1 MKLEVKITSGPTNGP
16 ISFTIQMA
24 KRQYSDP
31 KLYIPRVKGKPSVA
45 PGKRWYVW
53 FLWRNPETDK
63 LDIKIKFSKGINQY
77 KTVKERTQIGKS
89 LVKAYTIALEKGWNP
104 VDKSIS
110 KKKKKPE
117 YKIYTLR
124 SGLNYALELK
134 TRNVK
139 ESTRIDYEYRVS
151 VFINWAEKE
160 SKAGLELDKFTLNDF
175 YDFMDYLELE
185 YVNKKTKKKL
195 SNTSIGNTK
204 RVISSLFT
212 ELKNRRL
219 IEHNFIKDIP
229 TIKSKPIKNRP
240 FTFNEL
246 QDIKKYL
253 EIHDPYM
260 ISFLSFMI
268 YPLLRPREICRL
280 KIEDL
285 NTRDWILGVETKT
298 ENRSYSR
305 IIEKLKPAIEAMK
318 IDGLPGGYSLFT
330 PENKPGVWETTRED
344 SRATYFSRRFG
355 KALGKMG
362 FGKEYSLYS
371 VRHSAIGD
379 LFNGKQKEGLSE
391 REIIYQL
398 MPLTGHKSE
407 AGLRNYLRDI
417 KSVLPPDHSG
427 VYTIDF

>member
-1 MKLEVKITSGPTNGP
+1 MKVELKITTGPTNEP
-16 ISFTIQMA
+16 TSFTIEMD

-31 KLYIPRVKGKPSVA
+31 KLYIPKINGKPSVG

-53 FLWRNPETDK
+53 FLWRNPESKK
-63 LDIKIKFSKGINQY
+63 LDIKIKFSKGINTF
-77 KTVKERTQIGKS
+77 KTVKERKKVGTA
-89 LVKAYTIALEKGWNP
+89 LVKAYSKALDAGWNP
-104 VDKSIS
+104 IHKTVTKRVVQES
-110 KKKKKPE
+110 
-117 YKIYTLR
+117 YTLKT
-124 SGLNYALELK
+124 GLQHALELK
-134 TRNVK
+134 CRNVK
-139 ESTRIDYEYRVS
+139 EATRIDYEHRLDTFFTWTDQNHKS
-151 VFINWAEKE
+151 
-160 SKAGLELDKFTLNDF
+160 GLLLEKFTLQDF
-175 YDFMDYLELE
+175 YSYLDYLELE
-185 YVNKKTKKKL
+185 YKNKRTGKGL

-219 IEHNFIKDIP
+219 IQHNFIKDIP

-240 FTFNEL
+240 FTYNEL
-246 QDIKKYL
+246 QDIKNYL
-253 EIHDPYM
+253 QAHDPYM

-285 NTRDWILGVETKT
+285 NTRDWIIGVETKT

-305 IIEKLKPAIEAMK
+305 IIQKMRPAIEAMK
-318 IDGLPGGYSLFT
+318 IEGLPGGYSLFT
-330 PENKPGVWETTRED
+330 PENKPGVWETSRED
-344 SRATYFSRRFG
+344 SRVTYFSRQRFR
-355 KALGKMG
+355 KVLDAMG

-379 LFNGKQKEGLSE
+379 LYIGKQKEGLSE